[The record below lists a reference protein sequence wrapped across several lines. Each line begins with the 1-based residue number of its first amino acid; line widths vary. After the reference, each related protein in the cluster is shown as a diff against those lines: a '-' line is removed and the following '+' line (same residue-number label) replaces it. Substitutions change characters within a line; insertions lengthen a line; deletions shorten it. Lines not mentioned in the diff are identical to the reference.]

1 MKENRYFLNLRLLSV
16 FKLPSII
23 KGYHATPQLS
33 RKSLET
39 RQLPI
44 IIGLL
49 YFEYFSLLNL
59 TDFLP
64 GLGNGGLLF
73 GGGEVVELAT
83 RVGQAVGALV
93 LEKMP
98 RLERLKGIS

>member
-1 MKENRYFLNLRLLSV
+1 M
-16 FKLPSII
+16 
-23 KGYHATPQLS
+23 
-33 RKSLET
+33 
-39 RQLPI
+39 
-44 IIGLL
+44 
-49 YFEYFSLLNL
+49 LNL